1 MGGKNED
8 QYIREFYRSER
19 GKNEDQYVRQFYRSE
34 RDRNEDQ
41 YVSSSMEVRGVRM
54 RISI

>member
-1 MGGKNED
+1 VGGKNED